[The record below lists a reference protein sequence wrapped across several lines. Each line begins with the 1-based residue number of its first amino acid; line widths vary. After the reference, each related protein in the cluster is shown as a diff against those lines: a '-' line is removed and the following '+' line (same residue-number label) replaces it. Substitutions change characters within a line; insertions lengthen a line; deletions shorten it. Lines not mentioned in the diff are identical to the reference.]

1 MSGVLAN
8 KSTSHRK
15 KRGRPRCRSAPAAIG
30 TDRIRVALKHK
41 QWTNEAMEAAMDDV
55 KSGKSSLSFAARL
68 HNVPRS
74 TLHDRVSGKVLHG
87 KNPGPEPYLSTAEEK
102 EFANFLVDVAKAGYG
117 KTRQQVRNIAGMTA
131 RDKGK
136 IESPKVSHG

>member
-8 KSTSHRK
+8 KSTIHRK
-15 KRGRPRCRSAPAAIG
+15 KRGRPRCRSAPAAIS
-30 TDRIRVALKHK
+30 TDRVALKRK

-55 KSGKSSLSFAARL
+55 KSGKSSLSFAAKQ

-74 TLHDRVSGKVLHG
+74 TLHDRVSGKVSHG
-87 KNPGPEPYLSTAEEK
+87 KNPGLEPYLSAAEEK

-117 KTRQQVRNIAGMTA
+117 K
-131 RDKGK
+131 KGNK
-136 IESPKVSHG
+136 YVTLLE